1 MQLLSVGDRSRRKP
15 ATHTAAHLDTR
26 TLSALLQAIALRS
39 PGTQGLQS
47 VDDPAVQPLLTADDF
62 DHTRW
67 VGRMG
72 CSGGSWHAVPHVR
85 TDSIIVTFAP
95 ALLASFTNS
104 PLALPSHLI
113 MSRQPQL
120 HPQAKPLPQP
130 RAASVL
136 WTQ

>member
-1 MQLLSVGDRSRRKP
+1 MLLEMLGNGGGRKWVGRGGSCIVSGCPQCSCRVLVKP

-67 VGRMG
+67 VG
-72 CSGGSWHAVPHVR
+72 CW
-85 TDSIIVTFAP
+85 DC
-95 ALLASFTNS
+95 LLA
-104 PLALPSHLI
+104 AG
-113 MSRQPQL
+113 
-120 HPQAKPLPQP
+120 
-130 RAASVL
+130 
-136 WTQ
+136 